1 MQEFFGTIFLMEN
14 REKRKTMRGMAFEK
28 KALVRVGFISCA
40 GRAGGHVNDILGIEG
55 TRMTALCDLS
65 EAHLERAKTKV
76 TDKGH
81 PIPQLYHGEE
91 AWKQMLEQEDID
103 LVYIST
109 PWDLHVPQAIAAME
123 AGKHCAVEVPAAFTL
138 EECWQLITVSERTRK
153 HCIIL
158 ENCCYGYEEM
168 LLKRMAH
175 GGLLGTLTHAECAYI
190 HDLRSILLADSGE
203 GLWRRFPHTH
213 RNGNLYPT
221 HGLGP
226 IAQCLKIGED
236 DHFDFIVS
244 VSSKEASLSEYRDAN
259 IPQDNDSPKRAENYV
274 CGDRNVSIIR
284 TKLGRSIVL
293 QHDVVTPQPY
303 DRICLLAGTKGTF
316 RDYPPRLFL
325 DGKNAHDW
333 LSLED
338 YEAIKKEWEDP
349 LWTKSGELARNQGG
363 HGGMDYLMNYQ
374 LITALQEG
382 RAPEMDV
389 YDAALWSAPGPLSE
403 ESVKN
408 GSAPVKFPDFLGI
421 S

>member
-1 MQEFFGTIFLMEN
+1 MRQ
-14 REKRKTMRGMAFEK
+14 TMRNVSFEK
-28 KALVRVGFISCA
+28 HPLVRVGYISCG
-40 GRAGGHVNDILGIEG
+40 GRAGGHVNDVLAIDDTQI
-55 TRMTALCDLS
+55 TALCDLS
-65 EAHLERAKTKV
+65 EEHLERAKNKV
-76 TDKGH
+76 IEKGD
-81 PIPQLYHGEE
+81 PAPSCYHGLD
-91 AWKQMLEQEDID
+91 AWRTMLEQPDID
-103 LVYIST
+103 IVYIST

-123 AGKHCAVEVPAAFTL
+123 AGKHCAVEVPVALTM
-138 EECWQLITVSERTRK
+138 EECWQLIHTSEKTRK

-168 LLKRMAH
+168 MLKRMAH

-190 HDLRSILLADSGE
+190 HDLRGLLLEDKSE
-203 GLWRRFPHTH
+203 GTWRRFPHIT

-226 IAQCLKIGED
+226 IAQALGIGD
-236 DHFDFIVS
+236 TDHFDFIVS
-244 VSSKEASLSEYRDAN
+244 VSSREASLTEFRDAKM
-259 IPQDNDSPKRAENYV
+259 PEDSPKRQENYQ
-274 CGDRNVSIIR
+274 CGDMNVSIIR

-293 QHDVVTPQPY
+293 QHDVVTPRPY

-325 DGKNAHDW
+325 DGNNTHDW
-333 LSLED
+333 LNA
-338 YEAIKKEWEDP
+338 EAYADMKKEWEDP
-349 LWTKSGELARNQGG
+349 LWTNTGELARNRGG

-374 LITALQEG
+374 LITAMQEG

-408 GSAPVKFPDFLGI
+408 GSAPIKFPEFI
-421 S
+421 PS